1 MYRMPEYVA
10 DLTALLARLKIDR
23 LAFIGTSLG
32 GVLARLYT
40 TAHPERVGKL
50 VLNDAAIGGNI
61 AGTCRVAKRPST
73 APKEFADWN
82 DAISWF
88 RAGHDGLSRLD
99 DATLR
104 TWIGHYLAP
113 DTQNGLRFRCDPA
126 VIERAS
132 KAADELASE
141 RGTRSA
147 EARRKVD
154 WELAQRLVMPVLLL
168 RGSLS
173 DVILRETADHFVSAV
188 PIARCVD
195 IPGSGHSPTLH
206 EPEAQAAL
214 LEFFGVASDVLSHS
228 AVAQ

>member
-1 MYRMPEYVA
+1 MP
-10 DLTALLARLKIDR
+10 
-23 LAFIGTSLG
+23 GTEPGNS
-32 GVLARLYT
+32 VV
-40 TAHPERVGKL
+40 PVGKFL
-50 VLNDAAIGGNI
+50 G
-61 AGTCRVAKRPST
+61 
-73 APKEFADWN
+73 
-82 DAISWF
+82 
-88 RAGHDGLSRLD
+88 SRRWP
-99 DATLR
+99 LR
-104 TWIGHYLAP
+104 
-113 DTQNGLRFRCDPA
+113 DPA

-214 LEFFGVASDVLSHS
+214 
-228 AVAQ
+228 